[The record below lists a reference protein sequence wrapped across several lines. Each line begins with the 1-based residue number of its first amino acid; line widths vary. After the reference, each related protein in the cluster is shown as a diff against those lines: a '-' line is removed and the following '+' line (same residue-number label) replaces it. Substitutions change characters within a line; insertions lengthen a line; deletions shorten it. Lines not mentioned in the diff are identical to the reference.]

1 MYKPQNPP
9 SPTDHRWVGIASA
22 ATYAGVSTKTVRR
35 WISSGNIAGYRVGP
49 RLIRVDLAEVERMMR
64 PIPTIDGAA
73 VA

>member
-1 MYKPQNPP
+1 MAGIP
-9 SPTDHRWVGIASA
+9 SPTTPSYVSLADA
-22 ATYAGVSTKTVRR
+22 AELAGVCTKTVRR